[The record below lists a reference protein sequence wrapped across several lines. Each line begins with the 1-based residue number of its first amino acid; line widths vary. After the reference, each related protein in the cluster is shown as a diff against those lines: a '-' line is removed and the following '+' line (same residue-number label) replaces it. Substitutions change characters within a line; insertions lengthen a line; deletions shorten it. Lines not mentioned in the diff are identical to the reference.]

1 MLKLGLWRQGAMQ
14 LVRASS
20 PYLAAPPR
28 REDACAMPYPR
39 RSSPIRHGNRHS
51 GDDGDAS
58 PLPGQSLAS
67 GVHVGRYLTS
77 WSQHDLRRGS
87 TVLDIRYGHGSAV
100 SGLRARGHAAF
111 GHVPGSGVA
120 GTAFFRK
127 CKVDSLLN
135 CEVLAAIALA
145 LDLRSPCERPSSC
158 RMLFFRTH
166 DVWCRGVSQ
175 ISGGRSRIRAR
186 TARRPRVC
194 RAKNTPMYLGH
205 GRGTRARWNLS
216 AGGRTRIGSGDCL
229 LHFGRT

>member
-87 TVLDIRYGHGSAV
+87 TVLDIGYGNGSAV
-100 SGLRARGHAAF
+100 SGLRARGHAACGIDPTPELLEVAVNNF
-111 GHVPGSGVA
+111 DSDWFREHRSACARFVLTRKLRPLA
-120 GTAFFRK
+120 GT
-127 CKVDSLLN
+127 STPL
-135 CEVLAAIALA
+135 
-145 LDLRSPCERPSSC
+145 
-158 RMLFFRTH
+158 
-166 DVWCRGVSQ
+166 GQ
-175 ISGGRSRIRAR
+175 IL
-186 TARRPRVC
+186 PRQ
-194 RAKNTPMYLGH
+194 
-205 GRGTRARWNLS
+205 
-216 AGGRTRIGSGDCL
+216 
-229 LHFGRT
+229 